1 MEDCILKDIQICMD
15 YIHAG
20 ILDNILDC
28 ILDSVHDCLDGNLTL
43 KQDFGID
50 MIFIVHV
57 CFIDTHL

>member
-1 MEDCILKDIQICMD
+1 MD

-28 ILDSVHDCLDGNLTL
+28 VLDSVHDCLDGNLTL
-43 KQDFGID
+43 KQDFGQSLGID

-57 CFIDTHL
+57 CFNDTHL